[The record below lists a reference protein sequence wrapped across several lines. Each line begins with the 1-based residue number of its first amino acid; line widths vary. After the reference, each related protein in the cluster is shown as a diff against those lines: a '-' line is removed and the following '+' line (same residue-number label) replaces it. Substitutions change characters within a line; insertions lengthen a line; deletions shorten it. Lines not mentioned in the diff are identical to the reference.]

1 MKTKRDI
8 TKVQAL
14 ASEFGSG
21 AHIILPKSWKGKRV
35 VCMLKVD
42 YDNGIRKSNIR
53 TEETKK
59 KPVKIFQ
66 ICQAKESKLDDE
78 TCSEAA
84 NQILIQRGLIDKH
97 VGTDN

>member
-35 VCMLKVD
+35 VCMLKAD
-42 YDNGIRKSNIR
+42 FDNTVRKKN
-53 TEETKK
+53 
-59 KPVKIFQ
+59 
-66 ICQAKESKLDDE
+66 D
-78 TCSEAA
+78 
-84 NQILIQRGLIDKH
+84 
-97 VGTDN
+97 